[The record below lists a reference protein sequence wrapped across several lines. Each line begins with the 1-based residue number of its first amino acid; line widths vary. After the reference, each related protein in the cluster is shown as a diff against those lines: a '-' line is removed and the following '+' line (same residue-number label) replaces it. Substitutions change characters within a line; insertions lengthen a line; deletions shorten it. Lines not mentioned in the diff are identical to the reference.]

1 MGGDV
6 PMVLKRKN
14 LDSRLKI
21 SGMTGKG
28 GRHPWAPLSSRCLSF
43 LNVFIAPYSSPRR
56 LPSRGPQYLK
66 AYGCLI
72 KDFRHDKKEGSFL
85 NVSTRGLNYLK
96 TRIFGF
102 PIKDFGNDEKR
113 RSSPLNGSTR
123 GLNYLRAK
131 NMDSHLSS
139 PRQSSSRF

>member
-1 MGGDV
+1 M
-6 PMVLKRKN
+6 P
-14 LDSRLKI
+14 
-21 SGMTGKG
+21 
-28 GRHPWAPLSSRCLSF
+28 PSSRCLSF
-43 LNVFIAPYSSPRR
+43 LNGSIAPYSSPRR

-102 PIKDFGNDEKR
+102 PIKDFRHDEKGVIPECLYEGSKLLKNKSLR
-113 RSSPLNGSTR
+113 RNKKYPSVGMTPNLLPNAIGFQI
-123 GLNYLRAK
+123 
-131 NMDSHLSS
+131 LSDLGAL
-139 PRQSSSRF
+139 